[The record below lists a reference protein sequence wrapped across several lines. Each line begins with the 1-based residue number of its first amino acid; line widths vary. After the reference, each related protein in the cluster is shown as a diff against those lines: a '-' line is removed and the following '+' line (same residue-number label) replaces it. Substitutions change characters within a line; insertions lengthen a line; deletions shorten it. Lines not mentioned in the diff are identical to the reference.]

1 MFGWRVFSKF
11 RQGYWRS
18 SDLIQWSVHVG
29 PEQDT
34 NIATAIVNEPIRR
47 ILCKIENDAGRCPL
61 PIAEDSGSDALHSC
75 RIDLSFF
82 KADRVLDA
90 MKIHNEPVWTA

>member
-1 MFGWRVFSKF
+1 MFGQRVFG
-11 RQGYWRS
+11 RLREGYWRS

-29 PEQDT
+29 PEQDA
-34 NIATAIVNEPIRR
+34 NISTAIVNEPIRR
-47 ILCKIENDAGRCPL
+47 IVRKIENDAGRFSL
-61 PIAEDSGSDALHSC
+61 PIAEDSRSDALHSC

-90 MKIHNEPVWTA
+90 MKIHNEPVRTA